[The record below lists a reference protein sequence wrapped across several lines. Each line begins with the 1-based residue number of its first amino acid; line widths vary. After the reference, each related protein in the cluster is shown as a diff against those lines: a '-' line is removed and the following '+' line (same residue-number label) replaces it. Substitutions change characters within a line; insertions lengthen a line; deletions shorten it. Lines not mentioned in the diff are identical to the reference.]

1 MKTNGRCYLIVAVLL
16 IAMNSRLAAADDDAI
31 QVAEKFIT
39 TFYSW
44 DQDKLR
50 SLLTSDGNHQAITYY
65 QRWAEGGNYA
75 IKIRR
80 PCVTD
85 QDAVSC
91 AITVTDDF
99 GRTLGYTATDTFMV
113 RVSGAQISAVT
124 FTADDPP
131 IFEELQRWIAAE
143 RSEVFTGP
151 CLDLFAGGTTPEA
164 CAQAVVASAIEFMA
178 SREPGQ

>member
-1 MKTNGRCYLIVAVLL
+1 MMTNGRCYLIVAVLL
-16 IAMNSRLAAADDDAI
+16 IAINPRLAAADDGAI
-31 QVAEKFIT
+31 QLAEKFIT

-44 DQDKLR
+44 DQDKLQ

-80 PCVTD
+80 PCVVD
-85 QDAVSC
+85 QDAISC

-99 GRTLGYTATDTFMV
+99 GRTLGYTATDTFTV
-113 RVSGAQISAVT
+113 RVSDAQITAVT

-131 IFEELQRWIAAE
+131 IFEELQQWIAAE
-143 RSEVFTGP
+143 RPEVFTGP